1 MSPRVRSRGQ
11 HKARSPVEAL
21 ATAHRLRPFE
31 LLPWAIAIA
40 AYFTFDDYLPLGS
53 EILIMVLFAM
63 SLDLILG
70 YAGIVTLGHAAFF
83 GLGAYTAAILANAGW
98 GEPISG
104 LVAAAA
110 VAGVVGF
117 LSGLVILRA
126 HGLTLIMLTLVIVL
140 ALNEGANRMG
150 WLTGGADGLSGMAIW
165 PIFGRFRFD
174 LYGRTGYVYTLAVL
188 FVCWLFARRLVHS
201 PFGRTLTGIRENVT
215 RMHAIG
221 VPVRRRQVTI
231 YTIAAVLAGIAG
243 ALLAQTTQS
252 VALTV
257 MTFDRS
263 GAILI
268 MLVLGGVGRLYG
280 AFVGAPVYML
290 VQDNLSKLDPVY
302 WLFWVGLMLV
312 CVVMFARGG
321 VLGIVDK
328 LVALV
333 RRGRR

>member
-1 MSPRVRSRGQ
+1 V
-11 HKARSPVEAL
+11 
-21 ATAHRLRPFE
+21 
-31 LLPWAIAIA
+31 IAIA
-40 AYFTFDDYLPLGS
+40 AFFTFDDYLPLGS

-83 GLGAYTAAILANAGW
+83 GLGAYTAAILANHGW
-98 GEPISG
+98 GEPITG
-104 LVAAAA
+104 LLAAA
-110 VAGVVGF
+110 VVAGIVGL

-126 HGLTLIMLTLVIVL
+126 HGLTLLMMTLVIVL
-140 ALNEGANRMG
+140 ALNEGANRLG
-150 WLTGGADGLSGMAIW
+150 WLTGGADGLSGMSIS

-174 LYGRTGYVYTLAVL
+174 LYGRTGYLYSLAVL
-188 FVCWLFARRLVHS
+188 FVCWLFTRRLVHS

-215 RMHAIG
+215 RMHALG

-231 YTIAAVLAGIAG
+231 YTIAAALAGIAG

-257 MTFDRS
+257 MTFERS
-263 GAILI
+263 GGILI
-268 MLVLGGVGRLYG
+268 MLVLGGVGRIYG

-290 VQDNLSKLDPVY
+290 AQDNLSKLDPVY
-302 WLFWVGLMLV
+302 WFFWVGLMLV

-328 LVALV
+328 LIALARRVV
-333 RRGRR
+333 RR

>member
-1 MSPRVRSRGQ
+1 MSQRFRG
-11 HKARSPVEAL
+11 KTRSPVEAL
-21 ATAHRLRPFE
+21 ATAHRLRLLE
-31 LLPWAIAIA
+31 LLPWVIAIA
-40 AYFTFDDYLPLGS
+40 AYFVYDDRLATGS
-53 EILIMVLFAM
+53 QILVMILFAL

-83 GLGAYTAAILANAGW
+83 GLGAYTAAILADHGW
-98 GEPISG
+98 GEPITG
-104 LVAAAA
+104 LIAGAA

-126 HGLTLIMLTLVIVL
+126 HGLTLIMLTLMIGL
-140 ALNEGANRMG
+140 GLHEAANRLG
-150 WLTGGADGLSGMAIW
+150 WLTGGANGLSDVTIW
-165 PIFGRFRFD
+165 PIFGRFQFD
-174 LYGRTGYVYTLAVL
+174 QLYGRTGYLYTLAVL

-221 VPVRRRQVTI
+221 APVRRRQVTV
-231 YTIAAVLAGIAG
+231 YTIAAALAGIAG

-257 MTFDRS
+257 MDFPRS
-263 GAILI
+263 GGILI

-290 VQDNLSKLDPVY
+290 VQDQLSELAPVY
-302 WLFWVGLMLV
+302 WNFWVGLMLV

-321 VLGIVDK
+321 LLGIVDM
-328 LVALV
+328 LVQLV
-333 RRGRR
+333 RRMFRR

>member
-1 MSPRVRSRGQ
+1 
-11 HKARSPVEAL
+11 
-21 ATAHRLRPFE
+21 
-31 LLPWAIAIA
+31 
-40 AYFTFDDYLPLGS
+40 
-53 EILIMVLFAM
+53 MVLFAL

-83 GLGAYTAAILANAGW
+83 GLGAYTAGIIAHYGW
-98 GEPISG
+98 GEPITG
-104 LVAAAA
+104 LIAGAA
-110 VAGVVGF
+110 VAGVAGF

-140 ALNEGANRMG
+140 ALNEAANRLG
-150 WLTGGADGLSGMAIW
+150 WLTGGADGLSDITMW

-188 FVCWLFARRLVHS
+188 FLCWLFTRRLVHS

-215 RMHAIG
+215 RMHALG

-231 YTIAAVLAGIAG
+231 YTIAAALAGIAG

-263 GAILI
+263 GGILI
-268 MLVLGGVGRLYG
+268 MLVLGGVGRIYG

-290 VQDNLSKLDPVY
+290 AQDNLSKLDPVY
-302 WLFWVGLMLV
+302 WYFWVGLMLV

-328 LVALV
+328 LIALARSVV
-333 RRGRR
+333 RR

>member
-1 MSPRVRSRGQ
+1 MSQRSRSKTQ
-11 HKARSPVEAL
+11 TPVEAL
-21 ATAHRLRPFE
+21 ATAHRLRPLE

-40 AYFTFDDYLPLGS
+40 AFFGFDDYLPLGS

-83 GLGAYTAAILANAGW
+83 GLGAYTAAILANHGW
-98 GEPISG
+98 GEPITG
-104 LVAAAA
+104 LIAAAA
-110 VAGVVGF
+110 VAGVAGL

-126 HGLTLIMLTLVIVL
+126 HGLTLLMMTLVIVL
-140 ALNEGANRMG
+140 ALNEGANRLG
-150 WLTGGADGLSGMAIW
+150 WLTGGADGLSGMSIW

-174 LYGRTGYVYTLAVL
+174 LYGRTGYLYSLAVL
-188 FVCWLFARRLVHS
+188 FVCWLFTRRLVHS

-215 RMHAIG
+215 RMHALG

-231 YTIAAVLAGIAG
+231 YTIAAALAGIAG

-263 GAILI
+263 GGILI
-268 MLVLGGVGRLYG
+268 MLVLGGVGRIYG

-290 VQDNLSKLDPVY
+290 AQDNLSKLDPVY
-302 WLFWVGLMLV
+302 WFFWVGLMLV

-328 LVALV
+328 LVALARRVV
-333 RRGRR
+333 RR